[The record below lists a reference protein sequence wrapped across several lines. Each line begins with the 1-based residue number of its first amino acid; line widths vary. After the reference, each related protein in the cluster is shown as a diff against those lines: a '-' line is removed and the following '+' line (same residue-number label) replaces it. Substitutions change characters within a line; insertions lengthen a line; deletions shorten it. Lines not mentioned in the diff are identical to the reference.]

1 MVVLRQRIAVLHN
14 GKRSG
19 SSGKTAASNFLS
31 HFVADGNGNRKG
43 NHFGRQ
49 KGAGSAIEKG
59 TTLLTHN

>member
-1 MVVLRQRIAVLHN
+1 MPGEVIDHYPSLGHWSHRVDPTQGFLRPL
-14 GKRSG
+14 
-19 SSGKTAASNFLS
+19 
-31 HFVADGNGNRKG
+31 GNGNRKG

>member
-1 MVVLRQRIAVLHN
+1 MRRTARQLLGGMFFHVLNRGNARDRV
-14 GKRSG
+14 
-19 SSGKTAASNFLS
+19 F
-31 HFVADGNGNRKG
+31 ADDAGNGNRKG